1 MGMHIWRLTRE
12 SNTPGAGDLTS
23 ECEYDKLPSDKTVV
37 ITNAGRKNGR
47 DRRRKKRAKREGLK
61 IRRVRRGTWKS

>member
-1 MGMHIWRLTRE
+1 MHIWRLTRK

-47 DRRRKKRAKREGLK
+47 DRRRKKRAKREK
-61 IRRVRRGTWKS
+61 D